1 LTIFFEPNQLGIK
14 CPILCVDQI
23 HTLSKILI
31 YSSKTVKMQSSIEG
45 VPTNALLEKMSHM
58 TIITQKELELAKVE
72 LDEKEIL
79 LEELAAISNQKIKEA
94 AKTNRE
100 LKTKV
105 EFLQEL
111 SKSLDEE
118 NKRLQMANK
127 DLEIQKMHYKKI
139 KAKLKSDLENL
150 IVREKTLEIQRT
162 QLLYEVEEKSKKL
175 SQATKMANIGQLS
188 SALVHDLRNP
198 LTVIKSTVEL
208 IKLENKNL
216 DEKTSKKITR
226 IENSV
231 KKIAY
236 QIDDVLDFVRESEL
250 HLKRVPLSSIIESAI
265 SNIIIP
271 STIKIKKEFRE
282 VTINCD
288 ARKLEAVFT
297 NLMTNAIQA
306 MQNNGEVKIKIL
318 DNGENALIKVFDSGP
333 GISES
338 IMAKMFEPLFTTS
351 ETGNGLGLSI
361 CKTIVE
367 QHGGTIEVSSPPTVF
382 TLTLPKNLRGYYKAS
397 STSQN

>member
-1 LTIFFEPNQLGIK
+1 
-14 CPILCVDQI
+14 
-23 HTLSKILI
+23 
-31 YSSKTVKMQSSIEG
+31 MQSSIEG
-45 VPTNALLEKMSHM
+45 TSKNSLLEKMSSM
-58 TIITQKELELAKVE
+58 TVIAQKELELAKYE
-72 LDEKEIL
+72 LDEKEAL
-79 LEELAAISNQKIKEA
+79 LEELAAITNQKIKEA
-94 AKTNRE
+94 AKTNGE

-111 SKSLDEE
+111 SSNLDGE
-118 NKRLQMANK
+118 NKKLQIANIE
-127 DLEIQKMHYKKI
+127 LETQRIHYKKI

-150 IVREKTLEIQRT
+150 IVREKTLEIQRA
-162 QLLYEVEEKSKKL
+162 QLLYEVEEKSKEL
-175 SQATKMANIGQLS
+175 AQAAKMANVGQLS

-198 LTVIKSTVEL
+198 LTVIKSSIEL

-216 DEKTSKKITR
+216 DEKTSQKIVR
-226 IENSV
+226 IENAV

-250 HLKRVPLSSIIESAI
+250 HLKRITLSSVIESAI
-265 SNIIIP
+265 YNVSMP
-271 STIKIKKEFRE
+271 STIRIKKEFHD

-297 NLMTNAIQA
+297 NLITNAMEA
-306 MQNNGEVKIKIL
+306 MKDNGEIKIKIF
-318 DNGENALIKVFDSGP
+318 DDGENALVKVSDSGP
-333 GISES
+333 VIPKS
-338 IMAKMFEPLFTTS
+338 IMTKMFEPLFTTS

-367 QHGGTIEVSSPPTVF
+367 QHGGIIEVSSPPTVF

-397 STSQN
+397 DTPKS

>member
-1 LTIFFEPNQLGIK
+1 
-14 CPILCVDQI
+14 
-23 HTLSKILI
+23 
-31 YSSKTVKMQSSIEG
+31 MQSSIDG
-45 VPTNALLEKMSHM
+45 SLKNGLLEKMSHM

-72 LDEKEIL
+72 LDEKELL

-94 AKTNRE
+94 AKTNRY

-118 NKRLQMANK
+118 NKRLQMANRE
-127 DLEIQKMHYKKI
+127 LETQKIHYKKI
-139 KAKLKSDLENL
+139 KAKLKLDLENL
-150 IVREKTLEIQRT
+150 IIREKTLQVQRT
-162 QLLYEVEEKSKKL
+162 QLLYEVKVKSKKL
-175 SQATKMANIGQLS
+175 SQAAKMANVGQLS

-208 IKLENKNL
+208 IKLENKNI
-216 DEKTSKKITR
+216 DEKTSQKITR
-226 IENSV
+226 IENAV

-250 HLKRVPLSSIIESAI
+250 HLKRVSISSVIESAI
-265 SNIIIP
+265 STISIP
-271 STIKIKKEFRE
+271 LTIKIKKEFHDA
-282 VTINCD
+282 TINCD

-306 MQNNGEVKIKIL
+306 MKDNGEIKIKIL
-318 DNGENALIKVFDSGP
+318 DNGENALVKVSNSGP
-333 GISES
+333 GIPKS
-338 IMAKMFEPLFTTS
+338 IMDKMFEPLFTTS
-351 ETGNGLGLSI
+351 DTGNGLGLSI

-367 QHGGTIEVSSPPTVF
+367 QHGGSIEVSSPPTVF
-382 TLTLPKNLRGYYKAS
+382 TLTLPKNLRGYYKAAD
-397 STSQN
+397 TPQI

>member
-1 LTIFFEPNQLGIK
+1 
-14 CPILCVDQI
+14 
-23 HTLSKILI
+23 
-31 YSSKTVKMQSSIEG
+31 MQSSVEG
-45 VPTNALLEKMSHM
+45 LPKNGLLEKMSNM
-58 TIITQKELELAKVE
+58 TIIAQKELELAKVE
-72 LDEKEIL
+72 LDERELL
-79 LEELAAISNQKIKEA
+79 LEELAAISSQKIKEA
-94 AKTNRE
+94 AKTNHD

-111 SKSLDEE
+111 ANNLDEE
-118 NKRLQMANK
+118 NKRLQIANQE
-127 DLEIQKMHYKKI
+127 LETQKIHYKKI
-139 KAKLKSDLENL
+139 KVKLKSDLENL

-175 SQATKMANIGQLS
+175 SQAAKMANVGQLS

-198 LTVIKSTVEL
+198 LTVIKSTVDI

-216 DEKTSKKITR
+216 DEKTLKKITR

-250 HLKRVPLSSIIESAI
+250 HLKRVPLSSVIESAI
-265 SNIIIP
+265 SSIIIP
-271 STIKIKKEFRE
+271 STIKIKKEFHDA
-282 VTINCD
+282 TINCD

-297 NLMTNAIQA
+297 NLMTNAIHA
-306 MQNNGEVKIKIL
+306 MKDNGEVKIKII
-318 DNGENALIKVFDSGP
+318 DNGENALIKISDSGP
-333 GISES
+333 RISKS
-338 IMAKMFEPLFTTS
+338 VMAKMFEPLFTTS

-367 QHGGTIEVSSPPTVF
+367 QHGGSIEVSSPPTVF
-382 TLTLPKNLRGYYKAS
+382 TLTLPKNLRGYFKAS